1 MDTHRVYES
10 LFFGCIPVIKTS
22 FLDPMYNKLG
32 GCWIIK
38 DWSDVTQEECNK
50 RWSSKDNTKIAF
62 DVNQWINNIENF
74 QENNQKISFI
84 TYGDNKFKLAKE
96 RIGREAA
103 DMGIF
108 NGNIKLY
115 SPEDLSRE
123 FKEKVNNTL
132 SMPRGG
138 GYWIWK
144 PYIIHDMLSKI
155 NDNDILVYADAGC
168 ILNKAGVSRLN
179 EYIQSISVESGK
191 SIFSMA
197 LKDLYEYIWTTNAV
211 FDHFKIDKNSTIY
224 KSEQIL
230 ATISIYRKCPDSMS
244 FVKAW
249 LDTAMTRQDL
259 FTDIYNEETKRKSID
274 FREARHDQ
282 SIFSVLLKSEPYSKY
297 SVIFP
302 DEVDDP
308 DETRPIKAMRQRV

>member
-1 MDTHRVYES
+1 
-10 LFFGCIPVIKTS
+10 
-22 FLDPMYNKLG
+22 
-32 GCWIIK
+32 
-38 DWSDVTQEECNK
+38 
-50 RWSSKDNTKIAF
+50 
-62 DVNQWINNIENF
+62 
-74 QENNQKISFI
+74 
-84 TYGDNKFKLAKE
+84 
-96 RIGREAA
+96 
-103 DMGIF
+103 
-108 NGNIKLY
+108 
-115 SPEDLSRE
+115 
-123 FKEKVNNTL
+123 
-132 SMPRGG
+132 
-138 GYWIWK
+138 
-144 PYIIHDMLSKI
+144 MLSKI